1 MSIDKV
7 MKYFES
13 IGAEKTIVRDDEGNI
28 EYAMLTVDKPKHIRI
43 PKEKIGGITTKYIN
57 ENMPKG
63 LTFMPNCAV
72 VTDEAVVVDEG
83 LVTSRNPDD
92 LGQFNAKIVEEIC
105 EGKHAA
111 QRESVTA

>member
-43 PKEKIGGITTKYIN
+43 PKEKIGGITTNYIN

-72 VTDEAVVVDEG
+72 VTDEEG
-83 LVTSRNPDD
+83 NAHIVSTCGFRHLDD
-92 LGQFNAKIVEEIC
+92 LELRMNMAIENLSKLLDVNNQ
-105 EGKHAA
+105 
-111 QRESVTA
+111 